1 MSNYITANNQTLNDI
16 FKQQGIINSDSV
28 GNTGIKFTIISSDA
42 NPLMVDAQN
51 ANNLNMQTAIGST
64 GTINFLPSS
73 VQTVS
78 VGSTGIWLS
87 PNNENNITMFNTS
100 VECFKQFSYGSLRYT
115 SLTGSSNITLN
126 AYDVRNIFIETSVD
140 GIIVTLNFPPTPPNG
155 LTFRIIKAHVT
166 VTHLMT
172 INLVSSDSSTFITK
186 SNTTFVSKTITS
198 IPTAITVS
206 ECTYL
211 SQANKWM
218 CSYYPQ

>member
-16 FKQQGIINSDSV
+16 FKQRGIINSDSV

-42 NPLMVDAQN
+42 NPLVVEAQN

-64 GTINFLPSS
+64 GTINISPSR

-87 PNNENNITMFNTS
+87 PNNTDNITMFNTS
-100 VECFKQFSYGSLRYT
+100 VTCFKQFSYGSLRYT
-115 SLTGSSNITLN
+115 PTTGSTITLN
-126 AYDVRNIFIETSVD
+126 AYDVRNIFLETSVN

-155 LTFRIIKAHVT
+155 LTFRIIKARVT
-166 VTHLMT
+166 ATHLMT
-172 INLVSSDSSTFITK
+172 INLSSSDSSTFITK
-186 SNTTFVSKTITS
+186 SNGTIASKTITS
-198 IPTAITVS
+198 IPTAITVP

-211 SQANKWM
+211 SQSNKWM

>member
-1 MSNYITANNQTLNDI
+1 MSNYITANNQTLSDI

-42 NPLMVDAQN
+42 NSLMVDAQN
-51 ANNLNMQTAIGST
+51 ANNLNIQTATGST
-64 GTINFLPSS
+64 GTINISPSN

-87 PNNENNITMFNTS
+87 PNNENNITMLTTTT
-100 VECFKQFSYGSLRYT
+100 CFKQFSYGSLRYT
-115 SLTGSSNITLN
+115 PITGSTITLN
-126 AYDVRNIFIETSVD
+126 AYDVRNIFIEVSVS

-155 LTFRIIKAHVT
+155 LTFRIIKGRVT
-166 VTHLMT
+166 ATHLIT
-172 INLVSSDSSTFITK
+172 INLSSSDSSTFITK
-186 SNTTFVSKTITS
+186 SNTTIASKTITTL
-198 IPTAITVS
+198 PTVITVS